1 MDRRFSNRGSQG
13 GTSGSV
19 RKPKVSFLLGVGFQ
33 GAPTLSF
40 SNLSTIVNALGS
52 WTSCMTSPNPPN
64 LPLA

>member
-1 MDRRFSNRGSQG
+1 MGSQG

-19 RKPKVSFLLGVGFQ
+19 GESKVSFVPGTGFQ

-52 WTSCMTSPNPPN
+52 WTSCMTSPNCPS
-64 LPLA
+64 LQLA